1 MKVRVMNMEQIYP
14 QLITFL
20 EQELGAD
27 NSGHS
32 LDHAIR
38 VYNNARIIS
47 NIEGG
52 NQRIILM
59 SALVHD
65 VIDPKL
71 FLNPKEQQEKLL
83 TFLESLGCSERE
95 LREINYVIENIS
107 FKGGHGQVAQTLELK
122 IVQDADRLDA
132 IGAIGIGR
140 TFMYGGAKGSKMYD
154 EAILPIEFENEEAY
168 RRHKGT
174 VINHFYEKLFKLK
187 DLMNTPT
194 ARQLAQ
200 KRHDL
205 MVHFVEEFLK
215 EWRGEID

>member
-1 MKVRVMNMEQIYP
+1 MEQIYP